1 MTEATETDELL
12 VAQRE
17 IRHLKDTITAL
28 REQMEVLRAEH
39 DDAVQ
44 AAHATSDAEVR
55 QLKDTVT
62 ALRENLEESEER
74 GRQGAYEAEKAG
86 REEMRQLQETISALR
101 DRLEA
106 AGAPQVAAPGE
117 ET

>member
-1 MTEATETDELL
+1 MTQATDPEELL

-28 REQMEVLRAEH
+28 REQMELQRAAH

-44 AAHATSDAEVR
+44 AAHSTSDSELR

-62 ALRENLEESEER
+62 ALREKLEESEER
-74 GRQGAYEAEKAG
+74 GRQLAYEAEKAG
-86 REEMRQLQETISALR
+86 REETQQLRDTISALR
-101 DRLEA
+101 DRLGA
-106 AGAPQVAAPGE
+106 AGVADAGAE
-117 ET
+117 A